1 MTEDRAKKQL
11 AKMLR
16 SFTTGSIL
24 HLIADLCREEAEQAR
39 ERQDARLYEQY
50 RTVEAALIVVGD
62 GVDATLPD

>member
-1 MTEDRAKKQL
+1 MTHDKAKKQL

-24 HLIADLCREEAEQAR
+24 HLLADLCREEAEEAR
-39 ERQDARLYEQY
+39 EQQDARLYEQC
-50 RTVEAALIVVGD
+50 RTVEAALIVVGC

>member
-24 HLIADLCREEAEQAR
+24 HLIADLCREASEEASEQ
-39 ERQDARLYEQY
+39 QDAKLSEQY